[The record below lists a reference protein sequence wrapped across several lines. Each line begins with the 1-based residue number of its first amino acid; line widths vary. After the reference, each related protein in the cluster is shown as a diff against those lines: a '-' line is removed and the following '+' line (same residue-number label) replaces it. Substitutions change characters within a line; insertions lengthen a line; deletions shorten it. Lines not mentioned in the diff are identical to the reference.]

1 MGTSQ
6 MSVEK
11 ADPDL
16 LERVMSS
23 SVMTRSW
30 ITGSRSSGA
39 SENMI
44 INMAV
49 ELIAITDVYPLKHLV
64 DPSKPAINT
73 EYLDLIEL
81 KMRFFDKV
89 VSHGNRLTINN
100 EK

>member
-16 LERVMSS
+16 LERVMSNA
-23 SVMTRSW
+23 VMSRSW
-30 ITGSRSSGA
+30 ITGANLSS
-39 SENMI
+39 SSQSSI

-64 DPSKPAINT
+64 DLSKPAINT

-89 VSHGNRLTINN
+89 ISHGNRLTINN